1 MEKVILHCDLNN
13 FYASV
18 ECLKNEKLRNYPV
31 AVGGNE
37 EERHGIVLAKN
48 EIAKS
53 FGVKTAETIWQAKK
67 KCPGLIV
74 LPPSFGLYKEY
85 SKKVRKIYEKYTD
98 YVEAYGLDE
107 CYLDVSDNARIFG
120 GGEKIADKIRE
131 EVKGKLG
138 LTISVGVS
146 FTKDFAKLGSD
157 MKKPD
162 AVTIITKENFKKK
175 VWALPSNYLMGIG
188 KVSGKKLETLG
199 IYTIGDVANAKVEI
213 LLKIL
218 GKGGH
223 SIWKSA
229 NGESSDIVEHKN
241 KKYIPK
247 SVGHGITLPKDETD
261 YENLWKV
268 IFALAQDVE
277 RRLREYDLYTK
288 CVKLTIKNS
297 DFVTKD
303 MQTTLSYI
311 TRDSYAIS
319 KEAME
324 LLKKQ
329 YIMTKPIRMVTV
341 TAITM
346 EREMQVIQMSL
357 FDNNDIEEKSDKIGE
372 LIEKINAKFGDDT
385 VNYASLLKEK

>member
-18 ECLKNEKLRNYPV
+18 ECLKNNKLRNYPV

-74 LPPSFGLYKEY
+74 VLPSFELYKEY
-85 SKKVRKIYEKYTD
+85 SRKVRKIYEKYTD
-98 YVEAYGLDE
+98 YVEAFGLDE
-107 CYLDVSDNARIFG
+107 CYLDVSDNAKIFG
-120 GGEKIADKIRE
+120 GGEKIANKIRE
-131 EVKGKLG
+131 EVKEKLG

-146 FTKDFAKLGSD
+146 FTKDFSKLGSD

-162 AVTIITKENFKKK
+162 AVTVITKENFKEK
-175 VWALPSNYLMGIG
+175 VWVLPANSLLGIG
-188 KVSGKKLETLG
+188 KVSSKKLETLG
-199 IYTIGDVANAKVEI
+199 MLTIGEVANADVEI

-218 GKGGH
+218 GKSGY
-223 SIWKSA
+223 SIWESA
-229 NGESSDIVEHKN
+229 NGRSSDVVEHKD

-247 SVGHGITLPKDETD
+247 SVGHGITLSRDEMD

-268 IFALAQDVE
+268 IFELSQDIE
-277 RRLREYDLYTK
+277 RRLRKYDLYTK

-297 DFVTKD
+297 DFITKD

-329 YIMTKPIRMVTV
+329 YIMTKPVRMVTV
-341 TAITM
+341 TAMTM
-346 EREMQVIQMSL
+346 EKEAQAVQMSL
-357 FDNNDIEEKSDKIGE
+357 FDNIMEEKSDKIGE
-372 LIEKINAKFGDDT
+372 LMEKINAKFGNDT
-385 VNYASLLKEK
+385 VNYASLIKDK